1 MSTPWTVRRTIPP
14 VDRPVTLD
22 QVKLNLRLASLP
34 MPLDAEIL
42 NAIDAATEQWE
53 QDTDNPAIAATF
65 LHAAFAFPVGP
76 SAVQLSKR
84 PVQSITEIA
93 YTDQDGSPMVL
104 DPSIYS
110 LDQGRRQVYLQFE
123 QAWPIAAVSNEAV
136 QISYVAGYQS
146 QSTVPRYVQRA
157 IMLQVHK
164 WFIDPGMEFT
174 ENSSHD
180 IAYERL
186 VMKHL
191 ATFHAA

>member
-1 MSTPWTVRRTIPP
+1 MSTPWTVQRTIPP
-14 VDRPVTLD
+14 SDRPVTLD
-22 QVKLNLRLASLP
+22 QVKLNLRVASVP

-65 LHAAFAFPVGP
+65 MHAAFAFPVNQ
-76 SAVQLSKR
+76 SAIQLSKR

-93 YTDQDGSPMVL
+93 YTDQDGTPMVL
-104 DPSIYS
+104 DPSVYA

-123 QAWPIAAVSNEAV
+123 QVWPLVAPSNEAV
-136 QISYVAGYQS
+136 RISYVAGYQS
-146 QSTVPRYVQRA
+146 QQTVPRYVQRA

-164 WFIDPGMEFT
+164 WFIDPGMEFSET
-174 ENSSHD
+174 NSHD
-180 IAYERL
+180 MAYERL